1 MNKVSFPGKADLS
14 FRVWGSSVT
23 IKRQKI
29 KTEVKRKPRHKM
41 LYQNQDTIDG
51 DWNTEGPSMR
61 RVGSEKEDTQRV
73 QLREHGSEGSIKTEV
88 VTEVNPE

>member
-1 MNKVSFPGKADLS
+1 
-14 FRVWGSSVT
+14 
-23 IKRQKI
+23 
-29 KTEVKRKPRHKM
+29 M

-51 DWNTEGPSMR
+51 DWNTEGQSMR